1 MSILKLYGSA
11 VGMISAARYL
21 KGMLGAIV
29 FGFILAG
36 LLHILSSENV
46 LKNFDV
52 RDFAISYTIL
62 MCISFGLMQ
71 AKRLRAIGWDVR
83 YIFVG
88 VAFLILAMLISRL
101 FVFLYIA
108 FALSLGFVKGQ
119 ELDKQE
125 SDKEIV
131 EDRRTRRAKFREKY
145 KK

>member
-1 MSILKLYGSA
+1 MGILKLYGSA
-11 VGMISAARYL
+11 VGMLSAARYL

-29 FGFILAG
+29 FGFALAG
-36 LLHILSSENV
+36 LLHILASENV

-62 MCISFGLMQ
+62 MFISFGLMQ

-88 VAFLILAMLISRL
+88 VTLLILSMFSKWLL
-101 FVFLYIA
+101 VLYA
-108 FALSLGFVKGQ
+108 VFALSLGFIKGQ

-125 SDKEIV
+125 PEKEVV

>member
-1 MSILKLYGSA
+1 MGILKLYGSA

-21 KGMLGAIV
+21 KGMIAAIV
-29 FGFILAG
+29 FGIILAG
-36 LLHILSSENV
+36 LLHILASENV

-62 MCISFGLMQ
+62 LCISFGLMQ
-71 AKRLRAIGWDVR
+71 AKRLRAIGRDVR

-88 VAFLILAMLISRL
+88 VACLLLSM
-101 FVFLYIA
+101 FVKWFVLLYIA
-108 FALSLGFVKGQ
+108 FALSLVFIKGQ

-125 SDKEIV
+125 SEKEAV